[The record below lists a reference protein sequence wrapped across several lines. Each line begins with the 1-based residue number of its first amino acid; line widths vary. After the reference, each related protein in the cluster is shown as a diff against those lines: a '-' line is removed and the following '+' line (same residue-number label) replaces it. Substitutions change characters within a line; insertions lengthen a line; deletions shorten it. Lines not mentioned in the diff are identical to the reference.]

1 MRSNRPHG
9 LEDAG
14 GGNLGGVMPDE
25 VVGPCPSCGAEL
37 LACHVKNPVTGHVE
51 RALMHPV
58 PFCTYYGETD
68 PAMIARDIERM
79 QKGTSTS

>member
-1 MRSNRPHG
+1 MRGDRPHG
-9 LEDAG
+9 WDAAG
-14 GGNLGGVMPDE
+14 GGNVGGVMADE

-37 LACHVKNPVTGHVE
+37 LACRLKNPVTGRIE

-68 PAMIARDIERM
+68 PVDIERDIKSA
-79 QKGTSTS
+79 QKGTS